1 MSEADDAFLHVH
13 LDHVQPKSWTWSQDY
28 GMPSGSAIWLQIW
41 TVQEPEL
48 TAKML
53 QDCWLSN
60 IAYQESVLKDK
71 LDKHCARC
79 VAWEIQPSF
88 LGVPYCCDGS

>member
-1 MSEADDAFLHVH
+1 MMSEANDAFLHVH

-53 QDCWLSN
+53 EKYLFQDCWLN
-60 IAYQESVLKDK
+60 DIAYQEWGLKLSK
-71 LDKHCARC
+71 R
-79 VAWEIQPSF
+79 
-88 LGVPYCCDGS
+88 